1 MPKNHVTELRHQ
13 IGRDAAASAEA
24 SRFLVKLADR
34 YIVDRLLGRGGMGLV
49 YLARDA
55 KLGRQVAIKVLHPDV
70 ASSIDSDRFWGEIR
84 LTASLQHNHVM
95 QVVDGGCLEGVSYCI
110 TPYLIEGSLRRL
122 LVESGAL
129 PAEHAQGDRG
139 SGR

>member
-13 IGRDAAASAEA
+13 IERDADASAEA
-24 SRFLVKLADR
+24 SRFLVKLEDR

-55 KLGRQVAIKVLHPDV
+55 KLGRQVAIKILHPDV
-70 ASSIDSDRFWGEIR
+70 ASRIDADRFWGEIR

-95 QVVDGGCLEGVSYCI
+95 QVVDGGCLEGVYYCI
-110 TPYLIEGSLRRL
+110 TPYVIEGSLEELRYLFTPL
-122 LVESGAL
+122 L
-129 PAEHAQGDRG
+129 
-139 SGR
+139 